1 MDKTWYKICKFII
14 TLAIMLVKNGTYA
27 LIVNS
32 VKEAYQMSFGVT
44 K

>member
-1 MDKTWYKICKFII
+1 MDKTWFKICKFIV
-14 TLAIMLVKNGTYA
+14 TLAVMLVKNGTWT

>member
-1 MDKTWYKICKFII
+1 MDNTWYKICKFIV

-32 VKEAYQMSFGVT
+32 VKEAYQMTFGVT